1 MGAPAWLTGIFAA
14 LMLTVAVYCAGR
26 LIAARRWRRPTEVDT
41 DVGHVLMG
49 VAMAGM
55 LAASLRIMPAVIW
68 EPVFGAGALWFGSQA
83 LRARRGALTSPW
95 RCLHP
100 TPHMVECA
108 AMLYMFLI
116 LPTLSAQASGA
127 GMGGM
132 SGSAIASRFSFLAL
146 VLALFMFGY
155 VVRVADRLT
164 LPARALGVQPA
175 LVIQPA
181 LAVQPALAAQPALAH
196 AVQAADAARPASP
209 LAPGSEPADTLAPSR
224 CGAAATTR
232 PGRPF
237 LAPRCSALC
246 KMAMGITMG
255 YMLILML

>member
-41 DVGHVLMG
+41 DAGHVLMG

-55 LAASLRIMPAVIW
+55 LAASLRVVPAVIW
-68 EPVFGAGALWFGSQA
+68 EPVFGAGAVWFGSQA
-83 LRARRGALTSPW
+83 LRARGGALTSPW

-100 TPHMVECA
+100 APHMVECA

-116 LPTLSAQASGA
+116 LPTLSARTSRA
-127 GMGGM
+127 GMGAM
-132 SGSAIASRFSFLAL
+132 SGSATASRFSFLAL
-146 VLALFMFGY
+146 ILALFMFGY

-164 LPARALGVQPA
+164 VPVRALAFQPA
-175 LVIQPA
+175 GTASSPPVLIA
-181 LAVQPALAAQPALAH
+181 SAAN
-196 AVQAADAARPASP
+196 PASVP
-209 LAPGSEPADTLAPSR
+209 TAGAANPASVLTDGAGPAGTPASTG
-224 CGAAATTR
+224 CGAASTPR
-232 PGRPF
+232 PGRSF

-246 KMAMGITMG
+246 KLAMGMTMG

>member
-1 MGAPAWLTGIFAA
+1 MDAPAWLTGIFAA

-83 LRARRGALTSPW
+83 LRARHGALTSPW

-100 TPHMVECA
+100 APHMVECA

-116 LPTLSAQASGA
+116 LPTLSAKTSGA

-132 SGSAIASRFSFLAL
+132 SGSATASRFSFLAL

-164 LPARALGVQPA
+164 LPARALA
-175 LVIQPA
+175 IQPA
-181 LAVQPALAAQPALAH
+181 GAAN
-196 AVQAADAARPASP
+196 PASV
-209 LAPGSEPADTLAPSR
+209 LTAGSEPAGTPAPTG
-224 CGAAATTR
+224 CGAASTAR

>member
-100 TPHMVECA
+100 APHMVECA

-116 LPTLSAQASGA
+116 LPTLSAKTSGA
-127 GMGGM
+127 GMDGM
-132 SGSAIASRFSFLAL
+132 SGSATASRFSFLAL
-146 VLALFMFGY
+146 LLALFMFGY

-164 LPARALGVQPA
+164 VPARALALQPA
-175 LVIQPA
+175 GAATPP
-181 LAVQPALAAQPALAH
+181 PALAAGA
-196 AVQAADAARPASP
+196 ASP
-209 LAPGSEPADTLAPSR
+209 PPVLAVGSGPADTPASTG

-232 PGRPF
+232 PGLPF